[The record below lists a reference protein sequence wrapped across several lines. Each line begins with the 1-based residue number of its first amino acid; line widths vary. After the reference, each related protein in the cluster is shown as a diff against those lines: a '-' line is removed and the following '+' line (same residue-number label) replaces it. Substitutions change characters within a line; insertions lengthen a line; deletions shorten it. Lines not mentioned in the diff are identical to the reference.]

1 MKSKKSEIRFQL
13 LDSAQ
18 AKDWSS
24 EMSQSP
30 SKRIGLIRCDKVVI
44 IKRGKY

>member
-18 AKDWSS
+18 VKDWSS
-24 EMSQSP
+24 EMSQ
-30 SKRIGLIRCDKVVI
+30 RIGLIRCDKVVI